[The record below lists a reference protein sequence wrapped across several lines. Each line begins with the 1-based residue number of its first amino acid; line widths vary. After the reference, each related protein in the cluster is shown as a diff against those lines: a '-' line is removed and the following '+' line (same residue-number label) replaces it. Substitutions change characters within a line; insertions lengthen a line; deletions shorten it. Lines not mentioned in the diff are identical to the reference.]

1 MKKTTKIVMSLLMVV
16 PLCSCD
22 RLFISNSSTSS
33 SSSVNSSESSVDSLS
48 SSTSMQLVESS
59 SSSVV
64 SSEVSSNSSLISSN
78 NASSSSSESSLSIDI
93 EETVTLNILELNDIH
108 GYVYESSANPS
119 RNISN
124 IAYYINQVRKNKE
137 YDNVVLI
144 ANGDT
149 FQGTAFSNL
158 SHGKSV
164 VNVMNE
170 MNFDMM
176 GIGNHEFDWG
186 LDEVLKLWD
195 GDKTNGEANFPLIN
209 GNVRDSNNGN
219 KLVGEDNLQ
228 DNILPYTI
236 VDKAGIKVG
245 LISYIGDQTNSIC
258 QNKFGSYYIDCYGD
272 RDSKF
277 LKNVELQAKE
287 VKSKGAD
294 IIVLNIHEGDS
305 SGIEELYYNNAF
317 AALKDD
323 DDYLID
329 AVINGHTHTNQSG
342 IISRIN
348 GAPLPVVQAGSY
360 CNYIGQ
366 IDLEYNRTT
375 KEVTSVGYNTYRNSF
390 TSYDSAVKGV
400 LDTEYAI
407 IEPLISKTLA
417 KCTSSYV
424 SRQVLGYWATGIM
437 KQYSGSDVSF
447 INTGGIRS
455 TGDIENGTNITMK
468 ELYEVNPFDN
478 SLVYVKVRGDELKTF
493 YNRQNSNYYFNP
505 DFDVSTIDTSKTYNL
520 ITIDYV
526 YYSTYF
532 RNVFKNIEEIKIDT
546 LCARDLMVKDL
557 EAHKNGEIDLN
568 STNYQI
574 ETNIFPVI

>member
-1 MKKTTKIVMSLLMVV
+1 MKNKTKLLLSMLMVI

-22 RLFISNSSTSS
+22 LFLNNSSSNSSIKSESTSENSSLNSSSISNSSSSSSLNEDSSSVLTSS
-33 SSSVNSSESSVDSLS
+33 SSSSE
-48 SSTSMQLVESS
+48 
-59 SSSVV
+59 
-64 SSEVSSNSSLISSN
+64 
-78 NASSSSSESSLSIDI
+78 ASSSIEI

-108 GYVYESSANPS
+108 GYVYESGNNTSKNM
-119 RNISN
+119 SN
-124 IAYYINQVRKNKE
+124 IAYYVNQIREKKE

-164 VNVMNE
+164 VNVMNK

-195 GDKTNGEANFPLIN
+195 GNKDNGEANFPLIN

-219 KLVGEDNLQ
+219 KLVGEDNLL
-228 DNILPYTI
+228 DNILPYAI

-272 RDSKF
+272 KDASF
-277 LKNVELQAKE
+277 LRNVESQAKK
-287 VKSKGAD
+287 VKEEGAD
-294 IIVLNIHEGDS
+294 IIVLNIHEGNS
-305 SGIEELYYNNAF
+305 SGVDELYYNNAF
-317 AALKDD
+317 ASLKDND
-323 DDYLID
+323 GNYLID

-342 IISRIN
+342 KISRSN
-348 GAPLPVVQAGSY
+348 GADLPIVQAGSY

-375 KEVTSVGYNTYRNSF
+375 KKVTSVECKTVRNS
-390 TSYDSAVKGV
+390 SYSSDSIVKNTI
-400 LDTEYAI
+400 DTEYAI
-407 IEPLISKTLA
+407 IEPLISKKLA
-417 KCTSSYV
+417 KCVSSYV
-424 SRQVLGYWATGIM
+424 ERSTLGYWAAGIM
-437 KQYSGSDVSF
+437 KQYSGSDVAF

-455 TGDIENGTNITMK
+455 TGNIEYGTNITMK

-478 SLVYVKVRGDELKTF
+478 SLVYSKVRGDELKSF
-493 YNRQNSNYYFNP
+493 YSRNGNNYYFNP
-505 DFDVSTIDTSKTYNL
+505 DFDVNEIDANKTYNL
-520 ITIDYV
+520 LTIDYV

-532 RNVFKNIEEIKIDT
+532 RNYFKNIEEIKIDT

-557 EAHKNGEIDLN
+557 EAHTSGEIDLN
-568 STNYQI
+568 SMDYQI
-574 ETNIFPVI
+574 ERNIFPVI

>member
-1 MKKTTKIVMSLLMVV
+1 MKNKTKLLLSMLMVI

-22 RLFISNSSTSS
+22 LFLNNSSSNSSTKSESTIENSSLNSS
-33 SSSVNSSESSVDSLS
+33 SISNS
-48 SSTSMQLVESS
+48 
-59 SSSVV
+59 
-64 SSEVSSNSSLISSN
+64 SSNSSLNGDSSSILSS
-78 NASSSSSESSLSIDI
+78 SSSSSEASSSIEI

-108 GYVYESSANPS
+108 GYVYESGNNTSKNM
-119 RNISN
+119 SN
-124 IAYYINQVRKNKE
+124 IAYYVNQIRGKKE

-164 VNVMNE
+164 VNVMNK
-170 MNFDMM
+170 MDFDMM

-195 GDKTNGEANFPLIN
+195 GNNDNGEANFPLIN

-219 KLVGEDNLQ
+219 KLVGEDDLS
-228 DNILPYTI
+228 DNILPYAI

-272 RDSKF
+272 KDVSF
-277 LKNVELQAKE
+277 LRNVESQAKK
-287 VKSKGAD
+287 VKEEGAD
-294 IIVLNIHEGDS
+294 IIVLNIHEGNS
-305 SGIEELYYNNAF
+305 SGVDGLYYNNAF
-317 AALKDD
+317 ASLKDND
-323 DDYLID
+323 GNYLID

-342 IISRIN
+342 KISRSN
-348 GAPLPVVQAGSY
+348 GADLPIVQAGSY

-375 KEVTSVGYNTYRNSF
+375 KNVTSVECKTVRNS
-390 TSYDSAVKGV
+390 SYSSDSIVKNTI
-400 LDTEYAI
+400 DTEYAI
-407 IEPLISKTLA
+407 IEPLISKKLA
-417 KCTSSYV
+417 KCVSSYV
-424 SRQVLGYWATGIM
+424 ERSTLGYWTAGIM
-437 KQYSGSDVSF
+437 KQYSGSDVAF

-455 TGDIENGTNITMK
+455 TGNIEYGTNITMK

-478 SLVYVKVRGDELKTF
+478 SLVYSKVRGDELKSF
-493 YNRQNSNYYFNP
+493 YNRNETNYYFNP
-505 DFDVSTIDTSKTYNL
+505 DFDVNEIDANKTYNL
-520 ITIDYV
+520 LTIDYV

-532 RNVFKNIEEIKIDT
+532 RNYFKNIEEIKIDT

-557 EAHKNGEIDLN
+557 EAHTSGEIDLN
-568 STNYQI
+568 STDYQI
-574 ETNIFPVI
+574 ERNIFPVI